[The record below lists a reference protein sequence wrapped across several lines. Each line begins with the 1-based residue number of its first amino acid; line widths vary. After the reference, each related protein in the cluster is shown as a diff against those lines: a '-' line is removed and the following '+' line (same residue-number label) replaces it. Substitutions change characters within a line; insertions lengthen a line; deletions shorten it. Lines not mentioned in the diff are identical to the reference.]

1 MTKKRTN
8 ISLDSYEDI
17 FSTEETRK
25 DTGEHVLMM
34 PVDKI
39 QEFKNHPFK
48 VANDEDMQ
56 KTVDSIREYGVLI

>member
-39 QEFKNHPFK
+39 QEFKNHPFNVNSSK
-48 VANDEDMQ
+48 
-56 KTVDSIREYGVLI
+56 KLH